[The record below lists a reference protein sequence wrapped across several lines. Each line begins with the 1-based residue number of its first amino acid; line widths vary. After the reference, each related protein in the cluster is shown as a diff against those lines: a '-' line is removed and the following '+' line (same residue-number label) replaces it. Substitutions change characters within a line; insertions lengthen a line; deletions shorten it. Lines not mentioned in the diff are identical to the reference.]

1 MIITF
6 TITAIIKI
14 AIKTVAVTI
23 VNIFNKIII
32 ILII

>member
-14 AIKTVAVTI
+14 AIKIVAVTI